1 MRPPHGFACFFMFL
15 ALQAWRCATF
25 LLKSRTLADC
35 LSLGLAVLAM
45 KIPET
50 PPPFPDLMRGVSPER
65 FAALAVL
72 ARSAPG
78 RAEYLHWDRLRR
90 LAAPDGLTHR
100 EWWLTIKLAR
110 HDGLRD
116 IALAD
121 AKGRPFRFSVPALAL
136 EALHTID
143 WCAGGK
149 VGVPGQVVNPENRSL
164 FLASSLIEEAITSS
178 QLEGAV
184 TTRKVAAEMIRTG
197 RKPRDVSERM
207 ILNNYRTMQ
216 RIRELKDSSLTPELV
231 FEVHRM
237 VTDDTLDDPTAAGRF
252 RRPNEQVVVGGE
264 HGEVVHTPPIA
275 TELPRRMALMC
286 DFANNVTPDAFIHPV
301 VRGIILHFW
310 LTFDHPFVDGNGR
323 TARALFYWSMLRQ
336 GYWPFEFISISH
348 ILRKAPIK
356 YVRSF
361 LYTETDDNDLT
372 YFVVAQAEVI
382 IQALQELSAYIERKT
397 AEVRQA
403 ESTIRSLDLFN
414 HRQSALIIE
423 AVKAPGRRYTIKEHQ
438 NVHGVVYQTART
450 DLLDLAN
457 RGVLEVKK
465 KGKEWVFRVPTD
477 IGERLERLEG
487 NDE

>member
-1 MRPPHGFACFFMFL
+1 
-15 ALQAWRCATF
+15 
-25 LLKSRTLADC
+25 
-35 LSLGLAVLAM
+35 LAV

-50 PPPFPDLMRGVSPER
+50 PPPFADLMREVSADR
-65 FAALAVL
+65 FAELAML

-78 RAEYLHWDRLRR
+78 RREYFHWDRLRR
-90 LAAPDGLTHR
+90 LAAPEGLTHR
-100 EWWLTIKLAR
+100 EWWLTIKVAR

-116 IALAD
+116 IALTD
-121 AKGRPFRFSVPALAL
+121 ASGRPFRFSVPEVAL
-136 EALHTID
+136 EALHAID
-143 WCAGGK
+143 RCAAGDLGAGGK
-149 VGVPGQVVNPENRSL
+149 VGVPGRVVNQENRNL

-207 ILNNYRTMQ
+207 ISNNYRTMQ
-216 RIRELKDSSLTPELV
+216 RIRELKDSALTPELV

-237 VTDDTLDDPTAAGRF
+237 VTDDTLDDPTAAGRL
-252 RRPNEQVVVGGE
+252 RRPDEKVVVSGE
-264 HGEVVHTPPIA
+264 YGEVVHTPPIA
-275 TELPRRMALMC
+275 TELPKRMALMC
-286 DFANNVTPDAFIHPV
+286 DFANNVTPDAFVHPV

-310 LTFDHPFVDGNGR
+310 LAFDHPFVDGNGR

-336 GYWPFEFISISH
+336 GYWPFMFISISH

-372 YFVVAQAEVI
+372 YFVVAQADVI
-382 IQALQELSAYIERKT
+382 IQAFQELSTYIDRKT
-397 AEVRQA
+397 AEVREA

-438 NVHGVVYQTART
+438 NTHGVVYQTART
-450 DLLDLAN
+450 DLRDLAN
-457 RGVLEVKK
+457 RGVLELKK
-465 KGKEWVFRVPTD
+465 KGKELVFRVPSD
-477 IGERLERLEG
+477 IGERLKRLEG
-487 NDE
+487 DDA

>member
-1 MRPPHGFACFFMFL
+1 
-15 ALQAWRCATF
+15 
-25 LLKSRTLADC
+25 
-35 LSLGLAVLAM
+35 M
-45 KIPET
+45 KFPEI
-50 PPPFPDLMRGVSPER
+50 PPPFADLMRGVSPER
-65 FAALAVL
+65 FAEVAIRAG
-72 ARSAPG
+72 SAAHRG
-78 RAEYLHWDRLRR
+78 EYLHWDRLRR
-90 LAAPDGLTHR
+90 LPAPDGLTHR

-110 HDGLRD
+110 HDGLRAL
-116 IALAD
+116 ALAD
-121 AKGRPFRFSVPALAL
+121 AAGRPFRFSVPEVAL
-136 EALHTID
+136 EALHKID
-143 WCAGGK
+143 FGAGGK
-149 VGVPGQVVNPENRSL
+149 VGVPGQVLNPENRNL
-164 FLASSLIEEAITSS
+164 FLKASLMEEAITSS

-197 RKPRDVSERM
+197 RKPRDLSERM

-216 RIRELKDSSLTPELV
+216 RIRDLKDFALTPDLV

-252 RRPNEQVVVGGE
+252 RRPDEKIVVSGE

-275 TELPRRMALMC
+275 TELPERMALMC
-286 DFANNVTPDAFIHPV
+286 DFANNLTPDAFVHPV

-310 LTFDHPFVDGNGR
+310 LAFDHPFVDGNGR

-372 YFVVAQAEVI
+372 YFVVAQADVI
-382 IQALQELSAYIERKT
+382 IQALRELSTSIDRKS
-397 AEVRQA
+397 AEVREA

-423 AVKAPGRRYTIKEHQ
+423 AVKSPGRRYTIKEHQ
-438 NVHGVVYQTART
+438 HMHGVVYQTART
-450 DLLDLAN
+450 DLLDLAH
-457 RGVLEVKK
+457 RGVLERKK
-465 KGKEWVFRVPTD
+465 KGKELVFRVPSD
-477 IGERLERLEG
+477 IGERLKRLEG
-487 NDE
+487 DD

>member
-1 MRPPHGFACFFMFL
+1 MR
-15 ALQAWRCATF
+15 
-25 LLKSRTLADC
+25 
-35 LSLGLAVLAM
+35 
-45 KIPET
+45 IPET
-50 PPPFPDLMRGVSPER
+50 PPPFADLMREVSSER
-65 FAALAVL
+65 FAEIAML
-72 ARSAPG
+72 ARSAG

-90 LAAPDGLTHR
+90 LPTPDGLTHR
-100 EWWLTIKLAR
+100 EWWLTIKVAR
-110 HDGLRD
+110 HDSLRAV
-116 IALAD
+116 ALAD
-121 AKGRPFRFSVPALAL
+121 ATGRPFRFSVPEVAL
-136 EALHTID
+136 EALHAID
-143 WCAGGK
+143 LCAAGNLAAGGK
-149 VGVPGQVVNPENRSL
+149 VGVPGQVVNPENRNL
-164 FLASSLIEEAITSS
+164 FLASSLMEEAITSS

-216 RIRELKDSSLTPELV
+216 RIRELKDSALTPALV

-252 RRPNEQVVVGGE
+252 RRPDEKIVVGGE
-264 HGEVVHTPPIA
+264 YGEVVHTPPIA
-275 TELPRRMALMC
+275 TELPQRMALMC
-286 DFANNVTPDAFIHPV
+286 DFANNVTPDAFVHPV

-310 LTFDHPFVDGNGR
+310 LAFDHPFVDGNGR

-348 ILRKAPIK
+348 ILRKAPVK

-372 YFVVAQAEVI
+372 YFVVAQADVI
-382 IQALQELSAYIERKT
+382 IQALQELSTYIDRKT
-397 AEVRQA
+397 AEVREA
-403 ESTIRSLDLFN
+403 ESTIRALDLFN

-438 NVHGVVYQTART
+438 NMHGVVYQTART

-457 RGVLEVKK
+457 RGVLELKK
-465 KGKEWVFRVPTD
+465 KGKELVFRVPSD
-477 IGERLERLEG
+477 IGERLKRLEG
-487 NDE
+487 SEG